1 MIIID
6 GSTTNLALAKEIP
19 QDFRATIITNSPP
32 IAIELAQH
40 SNIEIINIGG
50 VFYKQSMINIGVQAY
65 KQLRNIRADLYIMGI
80 YNLDIDAGTSVPTT
94 QESEIK
100 REMIRIST
108 EVLGMIT
115 NDKFGTISNHIVGPV
130 DDLTYLISEEIP
142 DKVRK
147 EYNKQKIVLID

>member
-1 MIIID
+1 
-6 GSTTNLALAKEIP
+6 
-19 QDFRATIITNSPP
+19 
-32 IAIELAQH
+32 
-40 SNIEIINIGG
+40 
-50 VFYKQSMINIGVQAY
+50 MINIGVQAY

-115 NDKFGTISNHIVGPV
+115 NDKFGTISNHIVGPI

>member
-1 MIIID
+1 
-6 GSTTNLALAKEIP
+6 
-19 QDFRATIITNSPP
+19 
-32 IAIELAQH
+32 
-40 SNIEIINIGG
+40 
-50 VFYKQSMINIGVQAY
+50 V
-65 KQLRNIRADLYIMGI
+65 
-80 YNLDIDAGTSVPTT
+80 
-94 QESEIK
+94 
-100 REMIRIST
+100 ST